1 MPYSKI
7 PAFAHLTHSDAQGR
21 SREGCHEPNSPF
33 SRIGTHL
40 VRLEEVNKE
49 VLPTAEPLC

>member
-21 SREGCHEPNSPF
+21 SREGCYEPNSPF
-33 SRIGTHL
+33 SRIWTHL

>member
-21 SREGCHEPNSPF
+21 SREGCHEPNPAL
-33 SRIGTHL
+33 SRIWIHL
-40 VRLEEVNKE
+40 VRLEGNRGYF
-49 VLPTAEPLC
+49 LAADR